1 MVEWYLSL
9 NPTVNPLPFH
19 LIPRDQLGSALDLR
33 RGAHDPP
40 FLAFLRLQICDQGAI
55 SQQMFSFPT
64 PASAAE
70 KSGEKQPKVLKA
82 QMFGTVSC
90 SKLRTVGPAKRP
102 PPPGRPAP
110 HPPPLTVPLLV
121 RHDCHWWN
129 QILCKLQEPSE
140 GHRTFNGMLNVSQT
154 SQLRI
159 CICICKS
166 GLRSILL
173 AR

>member
-1 MVEWYLSL
+1 M
-9 NPTVNPLPFH
+9 
-19 LIPRDQLGSALDLR
+19 DLR

-110 HPPPLTVPLLV
+110 PSAPAHGPPPCSPRLPLMESNIV
-121 RHDCHWWN
+121 QTTRA
-129 QILCKLQEPSE
+129 IRGAS
-140 GHRTFNGMLNVSQT
+140 NVQ
-154 SQLRI
+154 RDVE
-159 CICICKS
+159 CKS
-166 GLRSILL
+166 DESAPHLYLYLQVGAPQHFASQVV
-173 AR
+173 

>member
-1 MVEWYLSL
+1 MYLKTVGSMVEWYLSL

-70 KSGEKQPKVLKA
+70 KKA
-82 QMFGTVSC
+82 
-90 SKLRTVGPAKRP
+90 AKISRRYSRRRCLAQFRVANCAQWAQQNARH
-102 PPPGRPAP
+102 PPGAQPPIRPRSRSPSLFATTATDGIKYCANYKS
-110 HPPPLTVPLLV
+110 HP
-121 RHDCHWWN
+121 RG
-129 QILCKLQEPSE
+129 IE
-140 GHRTFNGMLNVSQT
+140 
-154 SQLRI
+154 
-159 CICICKS
+159 
-166 GLRSILL
+166 RSTGC
-173 AR
+173 

>member
-1 MVEWYLSL
+1 M
-9 NPTVNPLPFH
+9 
-19 LIPRDQLGSALDLR
+19 DLR

-40 FLAFLRLQICDQGAI
+40 FQAFLRLQICDQGAI

-110 HPPPLTVPLLV
+110 PSAPAHGPPPCSPRLPLMESNIV
-121 RHDCHWWN
+121 QTTRA
-129 QILCKLQEPSE
+129 IRGAS
-140 GHRTFNGMLNVSQT
+140 NVQ
-154 SQLRI
+154 RDVE
-159 CICICKS
+159 CKS
-166 GLRSILL
+166 DESAPHLYLYLQVGAPQHFASQVV
-173 AR
+173 